1 MSFVVASFRKDISRW
16 RQDWLSILIWLAIP
30 FLMGGLITAMV
41 DRGDDG
47 GPLGTLLI
55 ADDDD
60 TLLSGL
66 IAGAFAQEQLGEMFA
81 VQNVSIEAGLELVEA
96 GEASGFLIIP
106 EGFQEAF
113 LNDTPVTLT
122 LKTNPSQTILPGI
135 IQDVTEIILD
145 LGFYAQAMFGPEIA
159 QIQNADTLDQPAD
172 LFTAEIAVQIQHKM
186 EKLGPKLSPPLLDVE
201 IVEPPPAEPRPDFA
215 LMFLPGI
222 VMMALLFSAQGLSSD
237 YWKERQTGTLRRL
250 ASTPGL
256 LGRFVLGKA
265 LAAAV
270 VISFL
275 GGTTLVFGFLYHDV
289 SWSKLPSSMAWIVVG
304 GVGFFAWFAALQMSF
319 SNQKGAS
326 LISMIL
332 LLSSSPLTG
341 QNAQRESQEIT
352 EILIAAMAYIKTDLP
367 DGPIGLDPTEATLL
381 TSDEEGNVTRH
392 GGDTESLRDSGISRA
407 VATNAGVRIA
417 RRQNSMVMS

>member
-55 ADDDD
+55 ADQDD
-60 TLLSGL
+60 TIISGL
-66 IAGAFAQEQLGEMFA
+66 VAGAFAQDPFSDLLA
-81 VQNVSIEAGLELVEA
+81 VKKVSIEEGTELIHA
-96 GEASGFLIIP
+96 GEASGFLTIP
-106 EGFQEAF
+106 EGFQDAF
-113 LNDTPVTLT
+113 LNDTPVTLM

-145 LGFYAQAMFGPEIA
+145 LGFYAQAMFGPELA
-159 QIQNADTLDQPAD
+159 QIMEGESFDQPAD
-172 LFTAEIAVQIQHKM
+172 LFVADVAVQIQHKM
-186 EKLGPKLSPPLLDVE
+186 EKLGPMLSPPLLDVD

-237 YWKERQTGTLRRL
+237 YWKERQAGTLRRL

-270 VISFL
+270 VIAFL
-275 GGTTLVFGFLYHDV
+275 GGTTLVMGFLYHDV
-289 SWSKLPSSMAWIVVG
+289 AWSKLPSSMVWIVVA
-304 GVGFFAWFAALQMSF
+304 GVGFFAWFSALQMLF
-319 SNQKGAS
+319 ANQRGAS
-326 LISMIL
+326 LISTIL
-332 LLSSSPLTG
+332 LFPLMMMG
-341 QNAQRESQEIT
+341 GSFFPMDV
-352 EILIAAMAYIKTDLP
+352 LPDWIAA
-367 DGPIGLDPTEATLL
+367 IGRRSPNGFVVDRLTTEL
-381 TSDEEGNVTRH
+381 TSATAWTFDMKSWAIVLAMTFSGLAICSWR
-392 GGDTESLRDSGISRA
+392 LRTGF
-407 VATNAGVRIA
+407 A
-417 RRQNSMVMS
+417 RK